1 MLCEYP
7 IPRRPRKRTAALW
20 EKGGAYAQAAT
31 AWVNLG
37 ILCGEQGRLE
47 ESLQW
52 YEKVRRV
59 RQADPGTTHARLG
72 SLANNIANLYRRMKN
87 FELATREV
95 EDAIRLL
102 QGDPLL
108 AHAYG
113 TYGLILQDQ
122 GFDDPAVE
130 WFRKSRVEHA
140 RHPSPNVA
148 RLSEALGN
156 EAGALRRLGRSRE
169 AAVLERQRVE
179 LQGEVPAL
187 RAVPAISKL
196 VAGEAGEV
204 RIELDGIHLAPEVY
218 RDCDLATFENRLE
231 EVLERGDYGELD
243 GHETGPETTTV
254 FLYGADAKALFG
266 AVEPVLRDYPLCQG
280 ARVTIRQDGRERQI
294 VISA

>member
-122 GFDDPAVE
+122 GFDDP
-130 WFRKSRVEHA
+130 
-140 RHPSPNVA
+140 
-148 RLSEALGN
+148 
-156 EAGALRRLGRSRE
+156 
-169 AAVLERQRVE
+169 
-179 LQGEVPAL
+179 
-187 RAVPAISKL
+187 
-196 VAGEAGEV
+196 
-204 RIELDGIHLAPEVY
+204 
-218 RDCDLATFENRLE
+218 
-231 EVLERGDYGELD
+231 
-243 GHETGPETTTV
+243 
-254 FLYGADAKALFG
+254 
-266 AVEPVLRDYPLCQG
+266 
-280 ARVTIRQDGRERQI
+280 
-294 VISA
+294 